1 MLSGSYLYAA
11 VPDYFAIC
19 DLSNLSNIHWEAN
32 PPPAGAWASGVA
44 LKGNTTYLA
53 DATLGMRIYNA
64 ANTSGAYQIGIYNPA
79 PASQYF
85 TDVEVDGNV
94 AYLTDWYG
102 HKLHIVNVTNPAA
115 PAKLGEFLSPE
126 DMSALKIGR
135 NPWIGADKRY
145 AFIADG
151 FEGVRLLDVTNT
163 ASPVQIGQVSDLGFT
178 RDIAVDGSYIY
189 ATGDETG
196 LHLLWALRDV
206 VTSTI
211 TTSGG
216 SLVSSMGDAQ
226 LTFPSGA
233 FSETVK
239 VVYRRLWTDQLTG
252 ERLGVGQTFDLRAI
266 YADDGRPA
274 SLQPGISF
282 TAVLSYT
289 NPGVIRE
296 STLALFGWEHAAD
309 GYTTSGV
316 SSSVNTITKR
326 VTGSSNHLS
335 LFSVLGLA
343 NRLYLPVVR
352 K

>member
-1 MLSGSYLYAA
+1 MAVLDVSEPYSPTQVSFGDTIGYGSGDTVKSISLGGGYAFAGGSIRLYIFNISDPPHPASIDTLCGGAIKDSVLSGSYLYAA

-126 DMSALKIGR
+126 DMNALKIGR

-196 LHLLWALRDV
+196 
-206 VTSTI
+206 STCCGRCAMW
-211 TTSGG
+211 SPP
-216 SLVSSMGDAQ
+216 
-226 LTFPSGA
+226 PSP
-233 FSETVK
+233 
-239 VVYRRLWTDQLTG
+239 
-252 ERLGVGQTFDLRAI
+252 
-266 YADDGRPA
+266 PA
-274 SLQPGISF
+274 
-282 TAVLSYT
+282 
-289 NPGVIRE
+289 E
-296 STLALFGWEHAAD
+296 AA
-309 GYTTSGV
+309 
-316 SSSVNTITKR
+316 
-326 VTGSSNHLS
+326 
-335 LFSVLGLA
+335 
-343 NRLYLPVVR
+343 
-352 K
+352 